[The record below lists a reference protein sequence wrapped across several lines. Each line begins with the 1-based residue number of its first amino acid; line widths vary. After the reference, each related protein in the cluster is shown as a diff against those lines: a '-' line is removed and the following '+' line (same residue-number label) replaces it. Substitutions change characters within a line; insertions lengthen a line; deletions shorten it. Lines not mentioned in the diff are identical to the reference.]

1 MEKKMVFLVV
11 IVDVQDY
18 NDEIN
23 VKAFDSKESAIDF
36 YNKEVQHQH
45 EEWSEFADDDYT
57 VEEGEYSTTFY
68 VEGEYGSDHC
78 NIILKELEV
87 Q

>member
-1 MEKKMVFLVV
+1 MEKKIVYLVAV
-11 IVDVQDY
+11 TDVQDY
-18 NDEIN
+18 NDEITL
-23 VKAFDSKESAIDF
+23 KAFDSKESAIEF

-45 EEWSEFADDDYT
+45 EEWRDFTDDNYT
-57 VEEGEYSTTFY
+57 VEESEYCTTFY

>member
-1 MEKKMVFLVV
+1 MEKKIVYLVV
-11 IVDVQDY
+11 ITDVQDY
-18 NDEIN
+18 NDEITL
-23 VKAFDSKESAIDF
+23 KAFDSKESAIEF

-45 EEWSEFADDDYT
+45 EEWLEFASDDYS
-57 VEEGEYSTTFY
+57 VEEGEYCTSFY

-78 NIILKELEV
+78 NVMLKELEV